1 MGLILGIV
9 VGLAMIVGLVKSENS
24 RSKRRSELA
33 TIIAAFSKMTVED
46 SRKIFTPEYYPSW
59 LVFSQRQKL
68 SLFSFF
74 TLSNNHRIDYIKETD
89 ILFFFGLQLNWLN
102 VHLTKIWPYVNEVFL
117 LNFLHFDFWV
127 SGWWWEW
134 VNNWCCRQRLSWLRH
149 RWSRCWNNTDPL
161 YCLPSNFPN
170 LLLVLLHLNL
180 QVILLS
186 GFVSFGQCELLIV
199 ILG

>member
-1 MGLILGIV
+1 MGFFMGLILGIV

-89 ILFFFGLQLNWLN
+89 ILFFFLGCSWIGLMFISQRSGPMLMRYFCLIFFI
-102 VHLTKIWPYVNEVFL
+102 LTFE
-117 LNFLHFDFWV
+117 
-127 SGWWWEW
+127 
-134 VNNWCCRQRLSWLRH
+134 
-149 RWSRCWNNTDPL
+149 
-161 YCLPSNFPN
+161 
-170 LLLVLLHLNL
+170 LVDGDE
-180 QVILLS
+180 S
-186 GFVSFGQCELLIV
+186 ELIIGV
-199 ILG
+199 VGSVWAD